1 MESQPFASAGIQEST
16 PVEAVVEAVFGA
28 ALAGCALL
36 LRASLDP
43 VIGPGTPFILFFP
56 AVTVACV
63 VLGPLAGAFCLAV
76 CIVGGGILFMPP
88 LTITLHTGR
97 LWVPFMIFLA
107 AGSGLVWLTERKRL
121 SVRALSVAH
130 RQEGL
135 LIAELQHR
143 VKNTLAIVQSIA
155 AQSLRSG
162 APPDQMEIVLTERLR
177 ALAQAHDALSETSW
191 DSVSLRGLLTRAL
204 DPFVVDRPGRLTLRG
219 EEVLTPADQV
229 VGLTLCLHE
238 LATNAIKH
246 GALSR
251 PEGWVEIAWSAC
263 DAPGAPRLLLS
274 WTERGGPPV
283 KPPGRKGFGTRVL
296 TGGLAART
304 RPKVTLDYPP
314 EGLIWR
320 AEFDLT
326 PA

>member
-1 MESQPFASAGIQEST
+1 MDSQPFANAGIET
-16 PVEAVVEAVFGA
+16 GPGEAVIQAGLGA

-36 LRASLDP
+36 LRAALDP
-43 VIGPGTPFILFFP
+43 VIGAGTPFILFFP
-56 AVTVACV
+56 AVTAACV
-63 VLGPLAGAFCLAV
+63 LAGPIAGAICLAV
-76 CIVGGGILFMPP
+76 CLVGGGILFMPP
-88 LTITLHTGR
+88 LTAALHTGR
-97 LWVPFMIFLA
+97 LWVPFMIFLG
-107 AGSGLVWLTERKRL
+107 AGSGLVWLTERQRL
-121 SVRALSVAH
+121 SVQALSVAH
-130 RQEGL
+130 RQERL

-162 APPDQMEIVLTERLR
+162 GPPDQVELILTERLR
-177 ALAQAHDALSETSW
+177 ALAQAHDALSETRW

-204 DPFVVDRPGRLTLRG
+204 DPFIFDRPGRLTLSG
-219 EEVLTPADQV
+219 EEVPTPADQV
-229 VGLTLCLHE
+229 VGLILCLHE
-238 LATNAIKH
+238 LATNAIKY

-251 PEGWVEIAWSAC
+251 PEGRVEITWRASQT
-263 DAPGAPRLLLS
+263 PGGPRLLLS
-274 WTERGGPPV
+274 WTERDGPRV
-283 KPPGRKGFGTRVL
+283 TPPRRQGFGTRVL